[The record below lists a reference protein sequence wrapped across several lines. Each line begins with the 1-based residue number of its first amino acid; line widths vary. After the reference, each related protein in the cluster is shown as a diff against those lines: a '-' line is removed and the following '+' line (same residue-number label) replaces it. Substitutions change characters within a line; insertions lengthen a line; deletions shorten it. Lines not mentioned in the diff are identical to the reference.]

1 MNQTSKLIN
10 TKPVKPQRITARQQ
24 RELLCVIEMQER
36 EWLSIDEVDLDG
48 YGGLRFERILEDIH
62 QVRSISGTPI
72 LSDREPI

>member
-24 RELLCVIEMQER
+24 RKLLCVIEMQER

-48 YGGLRFERILEDIH
+48 YGGSRFERILGGYT
-62 QVRSISGTPI
+62 SGSKHIWHTNI
-72 LSDREPI
+72 K